1 MPKNIIPV
9 VVNEEIPELKQAAG
23 DENII
28 VPIDV
33 KKIKRNAIKRKE

>member
-9 VVNEEIPELKQAAG
+9 IVNDEMPELKQAAG
-23 DENII
+23 DENIR

-33 KKIKRNAIKRKE
+33 KKITRNAAKRKE